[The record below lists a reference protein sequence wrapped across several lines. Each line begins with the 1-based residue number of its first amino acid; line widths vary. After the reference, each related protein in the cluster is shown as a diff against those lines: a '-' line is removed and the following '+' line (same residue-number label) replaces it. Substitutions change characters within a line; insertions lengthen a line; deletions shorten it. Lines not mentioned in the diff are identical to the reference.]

1 MIKTAAIVGRL
12 FYHTS
17 QCILARTHPLES
29 DKTSQE
35 MCEMQLHHAHQVCG
49 IIAHTEDPGIDSIAI
64 RCLPVVGAVL
74 VEPREQE
81 EVLEI
86 LRKINSHSGWRLG
99 MVEMELK
106 KAWGWGR
113 HRFSVPLFKSPMM
126 GTPHTFE
133 HQPNG
138 LHFQAPAIPAR
149 PITPMTP
156 YTTRISTPPVI
167 APVPMK
173 APVNPLSFA
182 DFSLPNHPY
191 QNWYEPPNQAGCY
204 DQRLL

>member
-17 QCILARTHPLES
+17 QCILAQTHPLES

-49 IIAHTEDPGIDSIAI
+49 IIAHTEDRGIDSIAV
-64 RCLPVVGAVL
+64 RCLPVVGAIL

-81 EVLEI
+81 EVLAI
-86 LRKINSHSGWRLG
+86 LQRINSHSGWRLG

-113 HRFSVPLFKSPMM
+113 HKLPVPLFKTSS
-126 GTPHTFE
+126 TISQLAQE
-133 HQPNG
+133 RQPNG
-138 LHFQAPAIPAR
+138 LHFQTSILPPR
-149 PITPMTP
+149 PLTPLTP
-156 YTTRISTPPVI
+156 FTTRISTPPVI

-191 QNWYEPPNQAGCY
+191 QNWYEPPNHAGCF